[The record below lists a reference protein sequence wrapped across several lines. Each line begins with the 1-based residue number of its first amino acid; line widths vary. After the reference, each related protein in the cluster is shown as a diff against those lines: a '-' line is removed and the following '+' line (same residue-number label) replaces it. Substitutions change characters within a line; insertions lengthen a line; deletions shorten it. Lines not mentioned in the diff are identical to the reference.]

1 MRALL
6 LWRAPNPPFLFIFE
20 NLFLQ
25 QLSARAK
32 GALYWNVSVP
42 VVFFI
47 NVAEISSVAHILG
60 HLTDELI
67 KSFQLFPSL

>member
-25 QLSARAK
+25 QLSSRGCPLLECK
-32 GALYWNVSVP
+32 CTSG
-42 VVFFI
+42 FFI

-67 KSFQLFPSL
+67 KSFRLFPSL

>member
-42 VVFFI
+42 VVFLQMLPKL
-47 NVAEISSVAHILG
+47 A
-60 HLTDELI
+60 
-67 KSFQLFPSL
+67 QLHTF